1 MEVGANEG
9 SAQDHKH
16 ALKNKGHANF
26 LTGTNMAKKEKEK
39 RITRA
44 GLNLCSGLF

>member
-9 SAQDHKH
+9 SAQDHKN

-26 LTGTNMAKKEKEK
+26 LTGTNMAKKRK
-39 RITRA
+39 RKKDHTGRTK
-44 GLNLCSGLF
+44 SGSGI